1 MGTPSVELGEGRV
14 KIKSIRL
21 KNFRSFADET
31 FSIDPYTCLIGA
43 NGAGKSTLLCA
54 LNIFFRETSNTT
66 PIDFLLEED
75 FHQKRT
81 QQRIEITVAFSAL
94 TDFEKADL
102 KDYVRNDELIVSS
115 IAEFDEEKGRAP
127 VKQFGSRLGLPEFAP
142 FFAAHKAN
150 APAETL
156 NGMFADL
163 RARFPGIADG
173 KSKDAKRD
181 ALNAYEADPANV
193 DKLSPIESED
203 QFYGFAGAS
212 RLRAHIQWV
221 YVPAVK
227 DASDEQSE
235 SKDGAL
241 GKLLARTVR
250 ARVNFKDQLSGIEA
264 QAQEQYSSLLAQN
277 QAALDE
283 VGNALS
289 RRLSQWSHPDVGL
302 RLSWAAPP
310 VSVREPT
317 AKVIAEEQGFEGDI
331 VRFGHGFQ
339 RSYLLALLQELAS
352 IGGDAGPTLILGV
365 EEPELYQ
372 HPPQARYLAQTLQ
385 LLSSGSAQ
393 VVLTTH
399 SPYFIGGASFKNVR
413 LIRKAR
419 DSAASSAKSL
429 TFERYAERYAGN
441 GERPRPPT
449 AIEVLL
455 NEVLRPAI
463 NEMFFATKL
472 VLVEGPEDVAYV
484 LTWAALSGRLDEF
497 RARGVHV
504 VAVEGKQNLS
514 SPIIIAQELGIPLF
528 VVFDGDRSQ
537 QLNGQQVAHN
547 SRLLR
552 ILGDAGDD
560 LFPQETRWG
569 AGFVQWPENIGDL
582 VGSEL
587 AESLGRDV
595 LEVITQQAMA
605 ECGHAPSLKKNT
617 RFIQA
622 KMQLSHAA
630 GGVSPSLNRLCTEI
644 VEVGGR

>member
-1 MGTPSVELGEGRV
+1 M

-31 FSIDPYTCLIGA
+31 FSLDPYTCLIGA

-54 LNIFFRETSNTT
+54 LNIFFREPSSST
-66 PIDFLLEED
+66 PVDFLLEED
-75 FHQKRT
+75 FHQKKT
-81 QQRIEITVAFSAL
+81 QERIEITITFSGL
-94 TDFEKADL
+94 TDAEKEDL
-102 KDYVRNDELIVSS
+102 KDYVRNDELIVSA
-115 IAEFDEEKGRAP
+115 IAEFDETKGRAA

-150 APAETL
+150 APAEIL
-156 NGMFADL
+156 NGMFAEL
-163 RARFPGIADG
+163 RARFHGIADG
-173 KSKDAKRD
+173 RSKDAKRD
-181 ALNAYEADPANV
+181 ALHAYEADPANL
-193 DKLSPIESED
+193 DKLAPIESED

-250 ARVNFKDQLSGIEA
+250 ARVNFKEQLAGIES

-289 RRLSQWSHPDVGL
+289 LRLSQWSHPDVGL

-310 VSVREPT
+310 VAIREPT
-317 AKVIAEEQGFEGDI
+317 AKVIAEEQGFQGEI
-331 VRFGHGFQ
+331 ARFGHGFQ
-339 RSYLLALLQELAS
+339 RSYLLALLQELAA

-385 LLSSGSAQ
+385 LLSSESAQ

-399 SPYFIGGASFKNVR
+399 SPYFIGGANFKSVR
-413 LIRKAR
+413 LVRKAR
-419 DSAASSAKSL
+419 DSAASTVKSL
-429 TFERYAERYAGN
+429 TFERYAERYAGD

-449 AIEVLL
+449 AIEALL

-472 VLVEGPEDVAYV
+472 VLVEGSEDVAYI
-484 LTWAALSGRLDEF
+484 LTWAALSGKLDGF
-497 RARGVHV
+497 RGQGVHLV
-504 VAVEGKQNLS
+504 PVEGKQNLS

-537 QLNGQQVAHN
+537 QLNGQQITHN

-552 ILGDAGDD
+552 VLGAAGEE
-560 LFPQETRWG
+560 LFPESARWSKS
-569 AGFVQWPENIGDL
+569 FVQWPENIGDS
-582 VGSEL
+582 VDREL
-587 AESLGRDV
+587 EESLGQEV
-595 LEVITQQAMA
+595 LEGIMQQAMA
-605 ECGHAPSLKKNT
+605 ECGHAPSLKKNS

-630 GGVSPSLNRLCTEI
+630 GGACPSLDRLCAEI
-644 VEVGGR
+644 VK